1 MTMETI
7 SDAATTAFSNIMF
20 HYAQQSESRLRKYI
34 MDGDIRPINNSEDLM
49 VDSVGHI
56 ELREIYERH
65 ALSQPS
71 NIEHKRRRLSKRDF
85 EVTLLIDEADIENML
100 TDPTSD
106 YIQEIVAAQ
115 NRQFDRVIIEAMFAD
130 VGTGRFGTTNISF
143 ATDGGLTVDA
153 TGGLTY
159 PKLLEGI
166 QNFVDL
172 EVGNDD
178 GGIPMVLGI
187 TGKEQTTMMQIS
199 QLTDGDFS
207 RQFVVDK
214 GSISYAMG
222 IELVKY
228 GANPLG
234 PIDPMLLVSGGVRT
248 SFLMAKGAMIV
259 GVGRQWKITV
269 KDRPDYINNKQ
280 VQVTGSLGA
289 VRKDASKIQ
298 KFTTTA

>member
-1 MTMETI
+1 MVMETI

-20 HYAQQSESRLRKYI
+20 HYAQQSESRLRKYV
-34 MDGDIRPINNSEDLM
+34 MDGDIRPITNAEDLM

-56 ELREIYERH
+56 ELREIFERN

-71 NIEHKRRRLSKRDF
+71 NIEHKRRRLQKRDF
-85 EVTLLIDEADIENML
+85 EVTLFINESDVENML

-115 NRQFDRVIIEAMFAD
+115 NRTFDRVIIEAMFAD
-130 VGTGRFGTTNISF
+130 VYTGRYGTTGVSF
-143 ATDGGLTVDA
+143 ATEGGKTVDA

-159 PKLLEGI
+159 PKLLEGL
-166 QNFVDL
+166 QNFVDQ
-172 EVGNDD
+172 EVGNDG

-214 GSISYAMG
+214 GSIAYACG

-228 GANPLG
+228 GATPLG
-234 PIDPMLLVSGGVRT
+234 PVDPLIPVSGGVRY

-259 GVGRQWKITV
+259 GVGRQWKVTV
-269 KDRPDYINNKQ
+269 KDRADYIGVKQ

-298 KFTTTA
+298 RFNTTP